1 MHKINANLLCR
12 HLGCH
17 KEASLSVSQ
26 ERADAAQAE
35 LEEAQGCIK
44 GEYMR
49 FLLKLILG
57 LPRLIFVSSFRA
69 KEGGGGRDRSEGSRP
84 DRAHSDAG

>member
-44 GEYMR
+44 GKYPR
-49 FLLKLILG
+49 FWFKVILS

-69 KEGGGGRDRSEGSRP
+69 KEADGGRDRSEGSRP
-84 DRAHSDAG
+84 DRAHGDVG